1 MVKRAPT
8 LEILFTALVLV
19 LGPLVGLAFFF
30 EPLKVLVLHP
40 LLSGYLLSLEI
51 FFRPAESNEMILVIS
66 GVILT
71 LGLFGKQLL
80 AAAGR
85 LPDLAAGVARAA
97 LGGFLSVLALLAQIY
112 VLAFAAI
119 TQPLHL
125 AVVLAAGGG
134 AGWLWSRRATGA
146 GAGEGPPLSRVPWP
160 VLPSFLVIYLFLGMI
175 QGHLATPLVHGLSA
189 SFARLSADTP
199 MLFRLLALLALG
211 LPVAVWL
218 PGLWRALPRGRVRAV
233 VLAGGGALILG
244 LCLLPGPLAV
254 HLGGVL
260 WALVLGP
267 AMSSAGFA
275 PLRLLHPDPRRLLAR
290 VLLWALLGVN
300 TAAVHYLGTMWE
312 CSQGQRP
319 HPAVRRV
326 SQLAGAFSLTISGDG
341 RRLLASLREPRRVVG
356 VDLAGAGTRTLL
368 DLDGG
373 PGTGHLFSWQ
383 EPENLLRL
391 DDGRFLLLLAM
402 SDDQEQNVVA
412 VLDRQGKLS
421 RFLTRPR
428 AGVSDMVSDG
438 RGRVYLSTEFQGQVF
453 VLDARSLAVLDTVR
467 WPGAETNRVLVTPDR
482 QRMFSLGLWS
492 DPMLRQMDL
501 SSQREVGAL
510 YVGTLSWDMAHDPT
524 RRRLLVPKFITGQ
537 VLVVDAR
544 TLTVQARW
552 PAGFGARTVRLD
564 PELRLL
570 YVGAM
575 YASTVTVLDAD
586 SGARL
591 LRLRLGGHIKGLHLE
606 PLTHKAYVGCDCGIF
621 EIDGRK
627 IRRGR
632 EESGARR

>member
-312 CSQGQRP
+312 CDHGQRP
-319 HPAVRRV
+319 HPAVRRI
-326 SQLAGAFSLTISGDG
+326 SAEAGAFSMATTMDG
-341 RRLLASLREPRRVVG
+341 QRLLASLREPQRLVS
-356 VDLAGAGTRTLL
+356 VDLARAETRTLL
-368 DLDGG
+368 SLAGG
-373 PGTGHLFSWQ
+373 EGTGHLFSWQ

-391 DDGRFLLLLAM
+391 QGGGFLLLRAM
-402 SDDQEQNVVA
+402 SDDQERNVVA
-412 VLDRQGKLS
+412 VLDGEGEFKQYLA
-421 RFLTRPR
+421 RPR

-438 RGRVYLSTEFQGQVF
+438 QGRLYLSTEFQGQVF
-453 VLDARSLAVLDTVR
+453 VLDARTLALLDTVH
-467 WPGAETNRVLVTPDR
+467 WPGAETNRVLVAPN
-482 QRMFSLGLWS
+482 QGRMFSLGLWS
-492 DPMLRQMDL
+492 DPMLRVMEL
-501 SSQREVGAL
+501 SSKREVGAL
-510 YVGTLSWDMAHDPT
+510 DVGTLSWDMAHDPGT
-524 RRRLLVPKFITGQ
+524 RRVFVPKFITGK
-537 VLVVDAR
+537 VLVIDDR
-544 TLTVQARW
+544 RLTIEQRW
-552 PAGFGARTVRLD
+552 PAGFGARAVRLD
-564 PELRLL
+564 PRLRLL

-575 YASTVTVLDAD
+575 YASTVTVFNAD
-586 SGARL
+586 SGQRL
-591 LRLRLGGHIKGLHLE
+591 LQLRLGGHIKGLHLE
-606 PLTHKAYVGCDCGIF
+606 PKTHRVYVGCDCGIF
-621 EIDGRK
+621 EIDGK
-627 IRRGR
+627 KLLTDGG
-632 EESGARR
+632 ST